1 MKTAAA
7 PLSFFA
13 QNSGVFTRKEVLMG
27 QLKKKQMQLKQ
38 DLTGMKKIFRD
49 PILIAAIGFII
60 VALALFILYPIFV
73 IVKDSFFSKEGNL
86 TLRAYLDAVQT
97 NAFKKAFGNTLL
109 LGLFVGSVATG
120 IAFVFAYTDA
130 YCKSHFKK
138 IFKVV
143 TLLPIASPPFVLSL
157 SAVNLFGQYGLIT
170 RHLLGIKDFNIYGFK
185 GVALAQ
191 VLTFFPVAYLMLVGL
206 LKKIDSSIEEAS
218 RNMGASQGQTFKKVT
233 LPLMIPGIANA
244 FLITFIEV
252 AADFSN
258 PNVIGGNLSTLAT
271 TIYMQVMGNYNMKNG
286 AAMAV
291 ILLWLSTTLFIVEK
305 YFIEN
310 KNYVTVTGKSAKD
323 RILITDPK
331 IVWPLDIFCLLVT
344 LFILLMY
351 ALVPIGACVKLLGV
365 NNTLTLDNFRYVLA
379 SGTKVIKDSVWL
391 ALLAMPFA
399 GVISMMIAFL
409 VNRKRFIG
417 RGFIEFVSLMAMAV
431 PGTVLGLGY
440 VTAYNTKPLLLTGTA
455 LLIVIAFIAKTLPI
469 GVRNGIAALQQID
482 PAIEEAAQDLG
493 ASSARVFATVTIPL
507 IKPAFFNSLINTFV
521 RSMTAVSTVIFLV
534 TPKYKLLTST
544 VMQRIDEGKFG
555 YAFAYSTVLMVI
567 VLLAIGILNF
577 VLGRFGTSGKY
588 QSIM

>member
-1 MKTAAA
+1 MK
-7 PLSFFA
+7 SRWE
-13 QNSGVFTRKEVLMG
+13 QRKM
-27 QLKKKQMQLKQ
+27 QMRQ
-38 DLTGMKKIFRD
+38 DRSSMKKILMD
-49 PILIAAIGFII
+49 PVMLIAIILIII
-60 VALALFILYPIFV
+60 ALFLFILYPLFV
-73 IVKDSFFSKEGNL
+73 ILKDSFLDKAGFFTTE
-86 TLRAYLDAVQT
+86 AYVKALQT
-97 NAFKKAFGNTLL
+97 NAFKKAFVNTVS
-109 LGLFVGSVATG
+109 LGVFVGITATV
-120 IAFVFAYTDA
+120 IAFIFAYTDA
-130 YCKSHFKK
+130 YCQSHFKK

-143 TLLPIASPPFVLSL
+143 ALLPIASPPFVLSL

-191 VLTFFPVAYLMLVGL
+191 ILTFFPVAYLMLVGL
-206 LKKIDSSIEEAS
+206 LRKIDPSIEEAS
-218 RNMGASQGQTFKKVT
+218 RNMGASQWKTFKRIT
-233 LPLMIPGIANA
+233 LPLMVPGLANA

-286 AAMAV
+286 AAIAV
-291 ILLWLSTTLFIVEK
+291 ILLWLSMTLFIVEK
-305 YFIEN
+305 YFIE
-310 KNYVTVTGKSAKD
+310 KKSYITVTGKSAKD
-323 RILITDPK
+323 RVLITDPK
-331 IVWPLDIFCLLVT
+331 IVWPLDIICLLIT
-344 LFILLMY
+344 LFIILMY
-351 ALVPIGACVKLLGV
+351 SMIPIGAFVKLIGV
-365 NNTLTLDNFRYVLA
+365 NNSFTLDNFKYVLTT
-379 SGTKVIKDSVWL
+379 GTKVIKDSVWL

-399 GVISMMIAFL
+399 GVISMIIAFL

-493 ASSARVFATVTIPL
+493 ASSIKVFSSVTIPL

-544 VMQRIDEGKFG
+544 VMQQIDEGKFG
-555 YAFAYSTVLMVI
+555 YAFAYSTILMAI
-567 VLLAIGILNF
+567 VMLAMWILNK
-577 VLGRFGTSGKY
+577 VLGRFGVSGKK
-588 QSIM
+588 QNIL